1 METTAATTNV
11 ISIQDSNPERFDT
24 PTTLASVSLRKIP
37 PNYLPSKVISLEDAR
52 NMYKY
57 RVLRL
62 IEDESPSDTD
72 IASFLAVLQQEKEAV
87 YRFAGRK
94 FEEKLVEGAQ
104 GIECMK
110 HADGKGPVNLYD
122 IKDIYKMNGDKLE
135 VRKAMY
141 ILQSRMWKENRHWAL
156 TWEKEYMQD
165 EWKTEYL
172 QPDEDTKKQ
181 SRQKGGCVKDCIVRK
196 IADMV
201 KSIQD
206 IGDSVYGEHIG
217 ERQPKGQGQ
226 QFTQL
231 DGGGYVVKTAQPK
244 KKRKAT
250 SMASVIVTTVDDMSE
265 LTPNSLPTDQAMMVL
280 QLLKRSGKFKDEDIR
295 DMVRYEGNNGCG
307 IRCIMYS

>member
-1 METTAATTNV
+1 
-11 ISIQDSNPERFDT
+11 
-24 PTTLASVSLRKIP
+24 
-37 PNYLPSKVISLEDAR
+37 
-52 NMYKY
+52 MYKY
-57 RVLRL
+57 RMLHL

-110 HADGKGPVNLYD
+110 RADGKKPINLYD
-122 IKDIYKMNGDKLE
+122 IKDIYKINGDKLE

-156 TWEKEYMQD
+156 TWEKEYMEE

-172 QPDEDTKKQ
+172 QPDEDTKKK
-181 SRQKGGCVKDCIVRK
+181 SSQKGGCVKDCIVRK

-231 DGGGYVVKTAQPK
+231 DGGGYVVKATQS

-250 SMASVIVTTVDDMSE
+250 SMASIIVTTVDDMSE

-295 DMVRYEGNNGCG
+295 DMVSKAGCG
-307 IRCIMYS
+307 

>member
-1 METTAATTNV
+1 
-11 ISIQDSNPERFDT
+11 
-24 PTTLASVSLRKIP
+24 
-37 PNYLPSKVISLEDAR
+37 
-52 NMYKY
+52 MYKY
-57 RVLRL
+57 RVLNL
-62 IEDESPSDTD
+62 TEDESSPNPSDAD
-72 IASFLAVLQQEKEAV
+72 IASFHAILQQEKEAV

-110 HADGKGPVNLYD
+110 RVDGKAPVNLFD
-122 IKDIYKMNGDKLE
+122 IKDIYKLNGGKLE

-141 ILQSRMWKENRHWAL
+141 VLQSRMWKENRHWAL
-156 TWEKEYMQD
+156 SWEKEYMQD

-172 QPDEDTKKQ
+172 QPDEDAKKK

-206 IGDSVYGEHIG
+206 IGDSSFGEHIG

-226 QFTQL
+226 EYTQL
-231 DGGGYVVKTAQPK
+231 DGGGYVVKATNS

-250 SMASVIVTTVDDMSE
+250 TSMASIIVTTVDDMSE

-295 DMVRYEGNNGCG
+295 DMKKSRMITEDFE
-307 IRCIMYS
+307 IS

>member
-1 METTAATTNV
+1 METTLATTNV
-11 ISIQDSNPERFDT
+11 ISIQDSNPARLVT
-24 PTTLASVSLRKIP
+24 PTSSISLLRKIP

-52 NMYKY
+52 SMYKY
-57 RVLRL
+57 RLLDL

-104 GIECMK
+104 AIECMK
-110 HADGKGPVNLYD
+110 RADGKKLVTLYD

-156 TWEKEYMQD
+156 TWEKEYMLE

-172 QPDEDTKKQ
+172 EPDDEDTKKK

-201 KSIQD
+201 KSMQD
-206 IGDSVYGEHIG
+206 IGDTVYGEHIG
-217 ERQPKGQGQ
+217 ERQPKGQRQ

-231 DGGGYVVKTAQPK
+231 DGGGYVVKATQS

-250 SMASVIVTTVDDMSE
+250 SMASIIVTTVDVMSE

-295 DMVRYEGNNGCG
+295 EMKEARMITEDFE
-307 IRCIMYS
+307 IP

>member
-1 METTAATTNV
+1 METTTATANV
-11 ISIQDSNPERFDT
+11 ISVQDSNPERLDT
-24 PTTLASVSLRKIP
+24 PTSLSISLRKIP

-52 NMYKY
+52 SMYKY
-57 RVLRL
+57 RTLHL
-62 IEDESPSDTD
+62 TEDELSAEPSDAD
-72 IASFLAVLQQEKEAV
+72 ISSFHAVLLKEKEAV

-94 FEEKLVEGAQ
+94 FEEKMVEGAI

-110 HADGKGPVNLYD
+110 RADGKVPVNLYD
-122 IKDIYKMNGDKLE
+122 VKDIYKMHGDKLE
-135 VRKAMY
+135 VQKAMY
-141 ILQSRMWKENRHWAL
+141 VLQSRMWKENRHWAL

-172 QPDEDTKKQ
+172 QPDEDTKKN

-226 QFTQL
+226 EFTQL
-231 DGGGYVVKTAQPK
+231 DGGGYVVKATK
-244 KKRKAT
+244 SKKRKAT
-250 SMASVIVTTVDDMSE
+250 SMASIIVTKVDDMSE

-280 QLLKRSGKFKDEDIR
+280 QLLKRGGKLKDEDIR
-295 DMVRYEGNNGCG
+295 DMKKARMITEDFE
-307 IRCIMYS
+307 IP